1 MRLLVATSVVVLSLM
16 TVPASAQRS
25 GGDGQSKVYF
35 WEDAY
40 SYGWSDVVDPRHT
53 SDPPK
58 VIKKARV
65 SVAELCGRL
74 VGRIMR
80 TDQSSRIYSTQ
91 MEDYCIRNGG
101 KI

>member
-1 MRLLVATSVVVLSLM
+1 MRLLAATSVVLLSLM
-16 TVPASAQRS
+16 IAHAQSA

-40 SYGWSDVVDPRHT
+40 SYGWSDVVDPRHAN
-53 SDPPK
+53 DPPR

-65 SVAELCGRL
+65 SLAELCGRL

-91 MEDYCIRNGG
+91 MEDYCTRNGG